1 VWAVRVSVSTRLAS
15 RCSRFC
21 KYDLYVLSLNYIW
34 SFSVRFEWVCVVTKR
49 PYEYHDGEHIFL
61 QW

>member
-1 VWAVRVSVSTRLAS
+1 MLGAYRRPT
-15 RCSRFC
+15 RFC